1 MQENNW
7 NEPQNQNQESNQQNM
22 NQQNPYQQSGS
33 QQNAYQQYNNGQQM
47 PPYGYQPP
55 ERKGFAIASLVL
67 GILSLVLCC
76 LGGGVLG
83 IIGLILGIVS
93 LVKKESKM
101 GMAIA
106 GVITSSFGIVFGI
119 AMLIYAVM
127 MFGFMSENMDAI
139 LESDIEEI
147 YDYEDLYGY
156 YEDDFEDDTDD
167 NAVVDEGDP
176 FAGNVFEASDG
187 SAIYFEADGTFIW
200 YQDDSDHEDYYFVG
214 TYDCYQAEFAESYI
228 VTYLGEYGVTED
240 ELDGFYD
247 RNGDS
252 ELYTDEN
259 FTCLVLHNESS
270 ICEGEEQI
278 TTPYDT
284 NYMGFYLDGYYDAAN
299 MASGNY
305 VCFTM
310 R

>member
-7 NEPQNQNQESNQQNM
+7 NESQNQNKEQ
-22 NQQNPYQQSGS
+22 NQQNPYQQNPY
-33 QQNAYQQYNNGQQM
+33 QQNGAQQNGYQQYNNGQQV
-47 PPYGYQPP
+47 PPYGYKEP

-67 GILSLVLCC
+67 GILSLVFCC

-83 IIGLILGIVS
+83 IVGLILGILS

-106 GVITSSFGIVFGI
+106 GIITSSFGIIYGI
-119 AMLIYAVM
+119 AMLIYYVM
-127 MFGFMSENMDAI
+127 MFGYLAENMDDIVAS
-139 LESDIEEI
+139 EMEDVYEIEES
-147 YDYEDLYGY
+147 YG
-156 YEDDFEDDTDD
+156 DFEDEADD
-167 NAVVDEGDP
+167 YDFADEDDP
-176 FAGNVFEASDG
+176 FAGEAFEASDG
-187 SAIYFEADGTFIW
+187 SVIYFEEDGTFIW
-200 YQDDSDHEDYYFVG
+200 YQDDTDHEDYYFVG
-214 TYDCYQAEFAESYI
+214 TYDCYRAEFAESYI
-228 VTYLGEYGVTED
+228 VEYLGEYGVTED
-240 ELDGFYD
+240 ELDDFYD
-247 RNGDS
+247 MNGDS
-252 ELYTDEN
+252 ELYSDEN

-284 NYMGFYLDGYYDAAN
+284 NYMGFYLDGYYDGAN

-305 VCFTM
+305 VSFTM